1 VNQVSD
7 ASAVPFVRYTD
18 IRNSGT
24 KFGCPHR
31 HFRRCDSTNTRAREL
46 AAAGAPHGTV
56 VTADEQTEGRGRQ
69 GRSWVAPAGRAL
81 LYSAIVR
88 EIAEHPLL
96 QLAAAL
102 AVCDTAE
109 QLAPVECQIKWPNDV
124 WIDERKVA
132 GILIEARPHDD
143 WAVIGVGLNLTIEPE
158 EFPPELRSPATSL
171 ALANRSA
178 VPFGRYADIR
188 NSGSE
193 VLGERLTQ
201 WIDADHD
208 AILAA
213 FRARDAL
220 NGREITWDAGSG
232 VAAGVDDGGNLIVIA
247 PDDSRTV
254 LTAGEVHLL

>member
-1 VNQVSD
+1 MS
-7 ASAVPFVRYTD
+7 
-18 IRNSGT
+18 
-24 KFGCPHR
+24 FGAPHR
-31 HFRRCDSTNTRAREL
+31 HFRVTDSTNTRAREL
-46 AAAGAPHGTV
+46 AASGAPHGTV

-69 GRSWVAPAGRAL
+69 GRSWIAPAGRTL

-88 EIAEHPLL
+88 EIADHSLL

-124 WIDERKVA
+124 WIDGRKVA
-132 GILIEARPHDD
+132 GILIEARPQDG

-158 EFPPELRSPATSL
+158 EFPPELRDPATSL
-171 ALANRSA
+171 AIANRSA
-178 VPFGRYADIR
+178 VPFSRYADTR
-188 NSGSE
+188 NSGSG
-193 VLGERLTQ
+193 VLSERLAE
-201 WIDADHD
+201 WIDADPD

-220 NGREITWDAGSG
+220 NGREITWNAGSG
-232 VAAGVDDGGNLIVIA
+232 IAAGVDGGGNLIVVA

-254 LTAGEVHLL
+254 LAAGEVHLL